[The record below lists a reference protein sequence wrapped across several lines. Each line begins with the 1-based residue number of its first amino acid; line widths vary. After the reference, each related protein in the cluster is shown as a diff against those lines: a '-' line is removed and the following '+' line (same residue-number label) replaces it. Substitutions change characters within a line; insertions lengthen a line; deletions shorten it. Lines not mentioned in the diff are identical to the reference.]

1 MNTGEPDPAD
11 PLLRALAEHWEDVLA
26 RADDEQRARLHGLV
40 DGSLEPDPVDARAA
54 LADELLMLLPADHPL
69 VEVLRTGPML
79 APGGLAGD
87 KTGLL
92 DEGFRLILRAA
103 GDDPGGTPAPA
114 PAPAPAPRQ
123 EPGHTALPALD
134 EFDRQVQARLL
145 ALPSLSPE
153 ELRARGTD
161 PDDRRLIR
169 LAHPDRGDQLPAFQ
183 FAGSG
188 QPWPVVRQVNER
200 LDAEADPWGV
210 TCWWIDPHARLDAA
224 PAELIGLDRKRDALL
239 LRAAAAMAVD

>member
-1 MNTGEPDPAD
+1 MVNTGEPDPAD

-26 RADDEQRARLHGLV
+26 RADGEQRARLRGLV

-79 APGGLAGD
+79 APGGPAGG
-87 KTGLL
+87 KAALL
-92 DEGFRLILRAA
+92 SEGFRLILRAA
-103 GDDPGGTPAPA
+103 GDDPDGTPAPA
-114 PAPAPAPRQ
+114 PPQ
-123 EPGHTALPALD
+123 GPGHAAPPALD

-145 ALPSLSPE
+145 ALPSLSPD
-153 ELRARGTD
+153 ELRARGAD

-169 LAHPDRGDQLPAFQ
+169 LAHPDRGDQLPTFQ

-188 QPWPVVRQVNER
+188 QPWPVVQQVNEQ

-210 TCWWIDPHARLDAA
+210 TCWWVDPHARLDAA
-224 PAELIGLDRKRDALL
+224 PAELIGLDHRRDALL